1 MKLRAD
7 IATCE
12 NERDTI
18 LSVFQSGPDGIERE
32 VIIQRGPREFEVLEE
47 DPGPKISCEELG
59 LDLVRGPE
67 KITFSGDS
75 MTIVLSDAESIEVD
89 ISELTKHE
97 KEELKVV
104 AKILFI

>member
-1 MKLRAD
+1 MKIRAD

-18 LSVFQSGPDGIERE
+18 LSMCQLGPEGIERE
-32 VIIQRGPREFEVLEE
+32 VIIQRGPREFEVIEE

-67 KITFSGDS
+67 KITFSGNV
-75 MTIVLSDAESIEVD
+75 MTIVLSDSGNIEVD
-89 ISELTKHE
+89 ISNLPRDEQ
-97 KEELKVV
+97 EELKVV
-104 AKILFI
+104 GKVLFR